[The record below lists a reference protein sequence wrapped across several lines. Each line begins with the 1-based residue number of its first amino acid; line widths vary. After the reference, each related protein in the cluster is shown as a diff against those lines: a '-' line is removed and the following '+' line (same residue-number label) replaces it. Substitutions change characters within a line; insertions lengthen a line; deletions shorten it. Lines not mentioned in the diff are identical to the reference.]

1 MSGPPVVCAKCGATR
16 ASGAYCPE
24 CGSPLMAQAAGP
36 QSGWSTPTAKPRRS
50 GVGLLA
56 RLLLVVGVLF
66 VIGAVMGGSRSGG
79 SGGTSTP
86 VPARNS
92 YADEYGGNP
101 GVYREIAAETDC
113 GVLQASFDQA
123 YENNEA
129 AEPGTPAHRA
139 SLGFMLASGDRMEAL
154 GVGVLLEWAT

>member
-1 MSGPPVVCAKCGATR
+1 MSGPPIVCAKCGATR
-16 ASGAYCPE
+16 ASGGYCPE

-36 QSGWSTPTAKPRRS
+36 QSGWTTPAAKPRRS
-50 GVGLLA
+50 GIGMLA
-56 RLLLVVGVLF
+56 TLLLVVVVLF
-66 VIGAVMGGSRSGG
+66 VVGAVMGGSRPSG
-79 SGGTSTP
+79 SGSTP
-86 VPARNS
+86 APAGNS

-101 GVYREIAAETDC
+101 TVYREIAAETDC

-154 GVGVLLEWAT
+154 GCY